1 MCVLSHFS
9 RGCLRAVRSS
19 TRDRKRK
26 PHDREPVAI
35 FTGEVLPLYAA
46 DLDDDAVRILL
57 NEFASEIGRTL
68 EEEEVHVAYRD
79 RTWTLRAV
87 DD

>member
-1 MCVLSHFS
+1 
-9 RGCLRAVRSS
+9 
-19 TRDRKRK
+19 
-26 PHDREPVAI
+26 
-35 FTGEVLPLYAA
+35 VLPLYAA

-68 EEEEVHVAYRD
+68 DQEEVHVAYRD
-79 RTWTLRAV
+79 RTWTLKAV